1 MAQRD
6 RDHGETPPRAKG
18 LAGAISLLYPPA
30 LKKTKTSHLWE
41 PAQPQHSLSNL
52 LAPSPVPLCFSGSSL
67 SSHAGLSPSTAGP
80 LSWKISANP
89 ENAISLPVC
98 FVGPQFWQLE
108 KVLFSRKNSAH
119 LVKTCP
125 TPAGDQTLP
134 TISTE
139 SLCRKLG

>member
-1 MAQRD
+1 M
-6 RDHGETPPRAKG
+6 
-18 LAGAISLLYPPA
+18 
-30 LKKTKTSHLWE
+30 SHLWE

-80 LSWKISANP
+80 LPWKISANP
-89 ENAISLPVC
+89 ANAIPLPVC
-98 FVGPQFWQLE
+98 FVGPQFWQLK
-108 KVLFSRKNSAH
+108 KVLFSRENSAH

-125 TPAGDQTLP
+125 TPARDQTLP

-139 SLCRKLG
+139 SLCRKLGCENKAKTRQQSTLNTHTQRRQSLKCPSE